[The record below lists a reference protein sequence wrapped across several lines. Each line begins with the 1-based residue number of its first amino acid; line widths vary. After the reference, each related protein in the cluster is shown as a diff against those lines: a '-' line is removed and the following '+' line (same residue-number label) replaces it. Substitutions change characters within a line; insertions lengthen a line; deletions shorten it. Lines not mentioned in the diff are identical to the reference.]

1 MSFSSEVLY
10 WLSVC
15 FDVLFRNL
23 LLTVRPKCKEVRSP
37 YSINMFVKTF
47 IILVSHECEKTEEW

>member
-47 IILVSHECEKTEEW
+47 IILVSHECEKT